1 MEYATIKL
9 LKSDLQILIDSGV
22 PFHYEVT
29 KVEFKDMLFENDP
42 THRKLKDK
50 ANKAYKELKNYEYEK
65 RNK

>member
-9 LKSDLQILIDSGV
+9 LKSDLQILVDSGV

-29 KVEFKDMLFENDP
+29 KVEIKDMMFENDK
-42 THRKLKDK
+42 THRNLKDK
-50 ANKAYKELKNYEYEK
+50 ANKAYKELKEYEFNK